1 MRYNKNGTI
10 ALTDSEWGR
19 CKVTGRHPNEI
30 YFSPDIYTH
39 LKFIKHLTDG
49 ALFEAVVVE

>member
-10 ALTDSEWGR
+10 ALTDSEWRR
-19 CKVTGRHPNEI
+19 CKMTEQHPNEI

-39 LKFIKHLTDG
+39 LKFIKYLTNG
-49 ALFEAVVVE
+49 ALFEKVIE

>member
-10 ALTDSEWGR
+10 ALTDSEWLS
-19 CKVTGRHPNEI
+19 CKCLGKWPNEI

-39 LKFIKHLTDG
+39 LRFIKYLTNG
-49 ALFEAVVVE
+49 ALFEVAE

>member
-10 ALTDSEWGR
+10 ALTDSEWRR
-19 CKVTGRHPNEI
+19 CKMTEQHPNEI

-39 LKFIKHLTDG
+39 LKFIKYLTDG
-49 ALFEAVVVE
+49 ALFEKVIE